1 MPAKKSARQLQM
13 EQQRAKLIESMTP
26 LVAVPAFEAWI
37 EEVRQMKDYT
47 VESMIHTNT
56 IASERESL
64 CHKGEVRAYL
74 WILETYRAKKIQLE
88 AEIAEAQRNAAQ
100 AQQ

>member
-1 MPAKKSARQLQM
+1 MAAKKSARQLQM

-26 LVAVPAFEAWI
+26 LVAIPAFGDFI

-64 CHKGEVRAYL
+64 CHKGEIRAYL
-74 WILETYRAKKIQLE
+74 WILETYRAKKEQL
-88 AEIAEAQRNAAQ
+88 AAQ
-100 AQQ
+100 IADAQQQAQA